1 MGWGVTSNP
10 NLHDHHLQPQLL
22 VKEPDIK
29 DCWSPTEII
38 QSSSCSRKRKT
49 QSTCYFYPL
58 WKTPAMT
65 VAACLCAMCAC
76 ATFPVGA
83 SHQQG
88 PSLTI
93 VYCPLPE
100 PCFLTGQNS
109 RKWECSPNT
118 FLELH
123 PHSPSPCTPPSKKHG
138 AQRGSTPNRM
148 LISDTLFRKSGREQV
163 EIETDRLRIHFSS
176 TQTLP
181 ESTNHKTVARKYVC
195 SLFWIKLGH
204 FSAKKS

>member
-1 MGWGVTSNP
+1 MYNYIRFPSPRYDRFRIKKRYSFVRGKISRPICMTTTFSLSYLGTTWIAKATGVPLRSSLMQQKKKNSVSLLFLSTLEDAS
-10 NLHDHHLQPQLL
+10 HD
-22 VKEPDIK
+22 
-29 DCWSPTEII
+29 S
-38 QSSSCSRKRKT
+38 
-49 QSTCYFYPL
+49 
-58 WKTPAMT
+58 
-65 VAACLCAMCAC
+65 VAECLCAMCAC

-93 VYCPLPE
+93 VYCPLAQS
-100 PCFLTGQNS
+100 CFLTGQNS

-123 PHSPSPCTPPSKKHG
+123 PHSLSQCTPPSKKHS

-163 EIETDRLRIHFSS
+163 EMETDRLKILFPS
-176 TQTLP
+176 TQAFVEL
-181 ESTNHKTVARKYVC
+181 TNQIC
-195 SLFWIKLGH
+195 L
-204 FSAKKS
+204 